1 MTQTQPDDEPPSR
14 LPALAAILFVLGLVA
29 GGFYLSR
36 YLAAVSR
43 TEDCMMAGRRA
54 CGEVI
59 RGG

>member
-1 MTQTQPDDEPPSR
+1 MIAATMAEDPPSR
-14 LPALAAILFVLGLVA
+14 LPALLAIIFIVALVT

-36 YLAAVSR
+36 YLAGVSR